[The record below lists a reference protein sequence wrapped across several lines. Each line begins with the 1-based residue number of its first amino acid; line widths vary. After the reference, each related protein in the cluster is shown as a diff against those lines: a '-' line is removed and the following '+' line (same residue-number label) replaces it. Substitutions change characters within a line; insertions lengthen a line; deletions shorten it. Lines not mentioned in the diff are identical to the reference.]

1 MVLEALTALSL
12 AATIVQFVDF
22 SSKLLAKSHE
32 IFVSV
37 DGASIENNDLE
48 AATKNLRDLGERLNK
63 STVSRRG
70 DTVEA
75 TSEPEVALIQLTT
88 KCSAVARE
96 LLTVLDHLKVQPG
109 SNRKWK
115 TFQQALKS
123 SLKQSQVDEIK
134 SRLQAMRQEL
144 SLNVLVSLRESIDL
158 HAIRSNAGFLS
169 LESSTRALAD
179 QLIREQQKALSDHT
193 NILGDDQD
201 KTTRIVEAQ
210 HHQTRREIIAT
221 IHNEWAGVPSRRI
234 GGINGDDGDD
244 ENPMKHQLMNGK
256 AASGKST
263 LMKYV
268 SSDTRTKD
276 LLRHWAG
283 EQRLIQAAHYFW
295 NSGTAEQRS
304 HAGLLRALLFKALRQ
319 CESLLLDIFP
329 EIWIDKMSKSLFII
343 EDMERI
349 SWTLPKLS
357 EAFDRLV
364 CTQSDGLKFCLF
376 IDGLDEYE
384 GDCFDVIKTFTKI
397 SQSSSVKVCLSSRP
411 LFDFVAAFQACQSL
425 RLQDLTLS
433 DIQSY
438 INDELGTNTHMQILR
453 EQKPQEAEM
462 LVFEI
467 VNKADGVFL
476 WVKLVVLS
484 LLRGLRQS
492 DEIRDLQLR
501 LTILPPSLEDLFSH
515 ILRRLEPV
523 YLEQSSRIFQIF
535 AEAQK
540 SDRSLTSLELSFA
553 EELDFHAVIKE
564 PPRQLWMR
572 ELREREAQIETWL
585 RTRCGGLIETCS
597 GANAYGSFTD
607 ARLSYLHRT
616 VRDFLQLPE
625 IWSIVLRP
633 TSGKRFVPRVAL
645 MQAQMLY
652 IKRNAETATIKP
664 QVMMLDELDR
674 VCNNLVEDF
683 LEPSCNW
690 ATSSNRLSYSTEVH
704 VHQNSFL
711 TLAIKTGL
719 YFYVEEKLKL
729 KPWLVKRAG
738 RPLLQ
743 YAVSSENDLCIRDL
757 RVNTD
762 MVELLLRH
770 GARVDEVYETTS
782 AWDLVLGSLWSL
794 LGNGESESTVAM
806 WLSVVKLFLEHGADP
821 SRCIENDPSKLAYSL
836 VNALCDTAHEVK
848 ALLVS
853 PGILAERAQKASRTQ
868 HTFAHSRKKDPTD
881 VTKTPSN
888 PFQRTPKTEDRP
900 LQSLEVQGQA
910 VQHIANSDVSS
921 KANETEKRTDI
932 LGTQKT
938 LQYWKQRPH
947 LRVGGN
953 LQAVN

>member
-22 SSKLLAKSHE
+22 SSKLLAKGHE
-32 IFVSV
+32 IYVSV

-48 AATKNLRDLGERLNK
+48 AATKNLRDLSGRLNV
-63 STVSRRG
+63 SAVSRRG

-75 TSEPEVALIQLTT
+75 TSEPEVELIQLTT

-96 LLTVLDHLKVQPG
+96 LLTLLDHLKVQPG

-134 SRLQAMRQEL
+134 SRLQAIRQEL
-144 SLNVLVSLRESIDL
+144 SLSVLVSLRESIDL
-158 HAIRSNAGFLS
+158 QAIRSNAGFLS

-193 NILGDDQD
+193 NFLRHDQD
-201 KTTRIVEAQ
+201 KATRIVEAQ
-210 HHQTRREIIAT
+210 HHQTRKEIIAI

-234 GGINGDDGDD
+234 GGISGDDGDD
-244 ENPMKHQLMNGK
+244 ENPTKRQLVSNLILESLRFQTMDDRCEEIESAHKRTFGWIFEGTSQERMWANFPKWLSTGTGIYWMNGK

-319 CESLLLDIFP
+319 CESLLPDIFP
-329 EIWIDKMSKSLFII
+329 EIWIDKMSKPLFII

-349 SWTLPKLS
+349 SWTLPRLS

-364 CTQSDGLKFCLF
+364 CTQSNGLKFCLF
-376 IDGLDEYE
+376 VDGLDEYE
-384 GDCFDVIKTFTKI
+384 GDYFDVIKTFTKI

-411 LFDFVAAFQACQSL
+411 LFDFVAAFQSCQSL
-425 RLQDLTLS
+425 RLQDLTFS
-433 DIQSY
+433 DIESY

-484 LLRGLRQS
+484 MLRGLRQS
-492 DEIRDLQLR
+492 DGIHDLQLR
-501 LTILPPSLEDLFSH
+501 LRLLPPSLEDLFSH

-535 AEAQK
+535 AEAQN

-553 EELDFHAVIKE
+553 EELDFRAVIRE
-564 PPRQLWMR
+564 PTRQLWME
-572 ELREREAQIETWL
+572 ELLEREAQIETWL

-597 GANAYGSFTD
+597 GVNAYGSFTD

-616 VRDFLQLPE
+616 VRDFLELPE
-625 IWSIVLRP
+625 IWRIVLRP
-633 TSGKRFVPRVAL
+633 TSGKRFAPRVAL
-645 MQAQMLY
+645 VQAQMLY
-652 IKRNAETATIKP
+652 IKRVLPFPTDLIDRISDLQHVGKRAIAFAQNEETATIEP

-674 VCNNLVEDF
+674 VCNNHVEDF
-683 LEPSCNW
+683 SELPCNW
-690 ATSSNRLSYSTEVH
+690 TTSSNRMSSGKDAH

-719 YFYVEEKLKL
+719 YVYVEEKLKL

-743 YAVSSENDLCIRDL
+743 YAVSSENDLCMRDL
-757 RVNTD
+757 RVNTG
-762 MVELLLRH
+762 MVELLLRC
-770 GARVDEVYETTS
+770 GARVDEVYQRTT
-782 AWDLVLGSLWSL
+782 AWDLVLESLWL
-794 LGNGESESTVAM
+794 LLCNREPESTVAM

-821 SRCIENDPSKLAYSL
+821 SHALGMTHQSWHILWSMPS
-836 VNALCDTAHEVK
+836 VT
-848 ALLVS
+848 LLM
-853 PGILAERAQKASRTQ
+853 K
-868 HTFAHSRKKDPTD
+868 
-881 VTKTPSN
+881 
-888 PFQRTPKTEDRP
+888 
-900 LQSLEVQGQA
+900 
-910 VQHIANSDVSS
+910 
-921 KANETEKRTDI
+921 
-932 LGTQKT
+932 
-938 LQYWKQRPH
+938 
-947 LRVGGN
+947 
-953 LQAVN
+953 